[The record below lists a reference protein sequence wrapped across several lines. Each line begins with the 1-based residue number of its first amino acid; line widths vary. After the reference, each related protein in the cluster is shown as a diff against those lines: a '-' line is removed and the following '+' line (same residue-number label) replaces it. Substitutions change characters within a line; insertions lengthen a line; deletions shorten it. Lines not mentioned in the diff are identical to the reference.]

1 MNNRYGKLLNN
12 VLTLAIVCNQWG
24 DTGKG
29 KFVDLFAEWADIIA
43 RGTGGA
49 NAGHTIRINGKEYIF
64 HLVPSGILWDS
75 DGKINIIGSGVAF
88 DPKIAIEELAILKK
102 EGKSYDKL
110 QISLNAH
117 LVLPQ
122 HLVMDRVKESDSDTG
137 KIGTTGRGIG
147 PLYVDHYDRIGLVV
161 NDLLNKDIFAKKLKR
176 NLAGKI
182 KQLHLS
188 DPNIVEKVMRHE
200 HLENGIFY
208 HPNEVFDVDAIIE
221 RYLKYG
227 KELREMISDTEEFM
241 RTSVN
246 KNQKIL
252 LEGAQGLLLSV
263 DYGTYPYVTSSDCS
277 VSGLAK
283 GVGISEKNIDLTL
296 GIVKAF
302 YMTRVGEGAFPTEI
316 GGEESAEWCGR
327 KDIAEEVEKIK
338 FQQGTVNSKDEFSQ
352 GVHIRMAGNEY
363 GATTGRPRRVGWLD
377 LPLLRYAIKHNGPD
391 VILTKLDVLSECE
404 TIKICLTHRYEGP
417 NYSIGFK
424 TFNTGSASWIATPN
438 DEILRHCFPIYQTF
452 PGWERDI
459 RGVTDFSCL
468 PKKFKNILDYIAK
481 KAGVNVK
488 ILSVGPD
495 RNETIFMD

>member
-1 MNNRYGKLLNN
+1 MNGYEKLLNN
-12 VLTLAIVCNQWG
+12 VLKLAIVCNQWG

-29 KFVDLFAEWADIIA
+29 KIVDLFAEWADIIA

-64 HLVPSGILWDS
+64 HLIPSGILWDS
-75 DGKINIIGSGVAF
+75 NDKINIIGSGVAF
-88 DPKIAIEELAILKK
+88 DPRIAIEELAILKK

-122 HLVMDRVKESDSDTG
+122 HLVMDRVKESDSSTG

-221 RYLKYG
+221 RYLSYG
-227 KELREMISDTEEFM
+227 KELREMINNTEEFI

-246 KNQKIL
+246 KSQKIL

-316 GGEESAEWCGR
+316 GGEDSAEWCGR
-327 KDIAEEVEKIK
+327 KGVTKNLEKESFVGGSVNNNNEFEQGIAV
-338 FQQGTVNSKDEFSQ
+338 
-352 GVHIRMAGNEY
+352 RLAGNEY

-377 LPLLRYAIKHNGPD
+377 LPLLRHAIKYNGQNI
-391 VILTKLDVLSECE
+391 ILTKLDVLNECE
-404 TIKICLTHRYEGP
+404 VIKVCDEYKYTGHTYFSGQRTIKAGEI
-417 NYSIGFK
+417 IK
-424 TFNTGSASWIATPN
+424 TAIPSAEVLKYCQPVYKEFGGWKKDITGIRSWQ
-438 DEILRHCFPIYQTF
+438 D
-452 PGWERDI
+452 
-459 RGVTDFSCL
+459 L
-468 PKKFKNILDYIAK
+468 PKKLKELCQYVSASTDTNIR
-481 KAGVNVK
+481 

-495 RNETIFMD
+495 RNETIFID